1 MATTTPN
8 YGWTV
13 PTSTDLV
20 KDGATAIE
28 TLGDAIDASMN
39 TALGTKKAG
48 MVLLNTTSFSGV
60 SSQSI
65 NDVFSATYE
74 NYLLVF
80 DTVLSTSIA
89 NLTIRLR
96 VSGTDASGSNYNY
109 ITSNKSGSSN
119 PAATSSNQSSI
130 NIALVNDTYPNP
142 GFTYLF
148 APFLARPTGL
158 ISRQTSTYSTAYSR
172 LVEGYHTLSTS
183 YTGYTLIIDG
193 GTVSGKVS
201 TYGYNI

>member
-60 SSQSI
+60 SAFSVSDI
-65 NDVFSATYE
+65 FSADYN
-74 NYLLVF
+74 NYRILMK
-80 DTVLSTSIA
+80 STGSGSISG
-89 NLTIRLR
+89 LFRLR
-96 VSGTDASGSNYNY
+96 VAGADLSTTVYSDQTFQSDNTTLSGARN
-109 ITSNKSGSSN
+109 SSQS
-119 PAATSSNQSSI
+119 AAR
-130 NIALVNDTYPNP
+130 
-142 GFTYLF
+142 FTYMDTSKSIAMCDLF
-148 APFLARPTGL
+148 APFLAETKLYYSSIVRG
-158 ISRQTSTYSTAYSR
+158 TSI
-172 LVEGYHTLSTS
+172 LGGYNAGFINQATS
-183 YTGYTLIIDG
+183 YTGLTFITSA
-193 GTVSGKVS
+193 GTFTGEVSI
-201 TYGYNI
+201 YGYNK